1 MNLFITTTKLLTI
14 LGIVIIISI
23 QGCATKPPVPTSS
36 NVETEIYHYVD
47 KGDTIYSIA
56 TRYGRDAADIG
67 RWNNLC
73 PPYNLLTHQKLLVS
87 GPPKNFY
94 QGTSGSCVS
103 SSGVEPYSPISARP
117 IIKKPK
123 KISTTAVAKTKSSGT
138 PSMSPKP
145 ITLNKGG
152 KTYHQVQRSETLYS
166 VAKRYGQDYRQVA
179 TWNNINPPYELAIGH
194 KLLVSPPSSKA
205 SCPPAAPVAVNKATG
220 TKSKSSSSSGKYV
233 VQARDT
239 LYSVAKHFGYSMTDI
254 MAWNSLPSN
263 QLEVGKTIIVGP
275 PSAASYLSAPVTAPS
290 VVGRNY
296 HTVAAGDTLYN
307 ISQRYG
313 YSVEQLA
320 QWNKL
325 SSYTLSRG
333 QRLRVSPPTATAS
346 STKNEVTALSTKSKV
361 QRCRHKVSS
370 SETLYSISKRYGYEV
385 TQVAG
390 WNNLPP
396 PYTVKPGQILK
407 ITGNCQ

>member
-14 LGIVIIISI
+14 LGIVIIMSI
-23 QGCATKPPVPTSS
+23 QGCATKPPVLTPSS
-36 NVETEIYHYVD
+36 FETEIYHFVD

-56 TRYGRDAADIG
+56 NRYGREATDIG

-73 PPYNLLTHQKLLVS
+73 PPYNLLSHQKLLVS

-94 QGTSGSCVS
+94 QSVTFDPCTYSQ
-103 SSGVEPYSPISARP
+103 GVEPRLPVSARP
-117 IIKKPK
+117 IVKKPK
-123 KISTTAVAKTKSSGT
+123 KTSTTVAAKTRSSGA
-138 PSMSPKP
+138 PSVSPKP
-145 ITLNKGG
+145 ITLNQRG

-166 VAKRYGQDYRQVA
+166 IAKRYGQDYRQVA
-179 TWNNINPPYELAIGH
+179 TWNNINPPYDLPIGH
-194 KLLVSPPSSKA
+194 KLLVSPSSSKA
-205 SCPPAAPVAVNKATG
+205 SCPPAAPVAVKATG

-233 VQARDT
+233 VQPGDT

-254 MAWNSLPSN
+254 MTWNNLPSN
-263 QLEVGKTIIVGP
+263 QLAVGKTIIVGP

-290 VVGRNY
+290 AVGRNY

>member
-23 QGCATKPPVPTSS
+23 QGCATISPVPTSS

-56 TRYGRDAADIG
+56 TRYGRDAADLG

-94 QGTSGSCVS
+94 LGMSNSCVS
-103 SSGVEPYSPISARP
+103 SSGIAARSPVPARP
-117 IIKKPK
+117 IKSPK
-123 KISTTAVAKTKSSGT
+123 KSSTTVAAKTKSSGA
-138 PSMSPKP
+138 PSVSPKP
-145 ITLNKGG
+145 ITLNQGG
-152 KTYHQVQRSETLYS
+152 KTYHQVQRSETLYGI
-166 VAKRYGQDYRQVA
+166 AKRYGQDYRQVA
-179 TWNNINPPYELAIGH
+179 AWNNINPPYELAIGH

-205 SCPPAAPVAVNKATG
+205 SCPPAAPVAVNKATS

-233 VQARDT
+233 VQAGDT

-254 MAWNSLPSN
+254 MAWNNLPSN
-263 QLEVGKTIIVGP
+263 QLAVGKSLIVGP
-275 PSAASYLSAPVTAPS
+275 PSAASYLSVPTAAPS
-290 VVGRNY
+290 VVGQNY
-296 HTVAAGDTLYN
+296 HTVVAGDTLYN

-313 YSVEQLA
+313 YSVGQLA
-320 QWNKL
+320 QWNQL

-396 PYTVKPGQILK
+396 PYTVKPGQLLK